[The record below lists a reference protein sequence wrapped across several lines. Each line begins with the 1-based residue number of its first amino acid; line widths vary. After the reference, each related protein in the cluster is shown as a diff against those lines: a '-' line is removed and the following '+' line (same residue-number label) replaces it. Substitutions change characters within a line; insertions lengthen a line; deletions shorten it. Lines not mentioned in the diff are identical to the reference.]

1 MNFMNNKGVW
11 DFIELPNN
19 TIANECKCIFKT
31 KIDLLGKQ

>member
-19 TIANECKCIFKT
+19 TRANGCKCIFKI
-31 KIDLLGKQ
+31 KIDLLGKH